1 MRIKITAL
9 ALSALLPLS
18 VWAMPGETQGQGQQ
32 AQGQKSQQQEKNAG
46 SPRDDA
52 TTSSRLV

>member
-18 VWAMPGETQGQGQQ
+18 VWAMPGEGQGQQ
-32 AQGQKSQQQEKNAG
+32 GQNQKGQQSEQGQKKQQAGQQQNKMQM
-46 SPRDDA
+46 R
-52 TTSSRLV
+52 